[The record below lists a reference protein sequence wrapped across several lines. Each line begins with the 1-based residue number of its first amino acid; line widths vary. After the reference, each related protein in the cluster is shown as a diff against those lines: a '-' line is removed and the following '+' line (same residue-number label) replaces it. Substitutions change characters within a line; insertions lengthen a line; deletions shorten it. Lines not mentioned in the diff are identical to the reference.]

1 MTNIGNKEVFARN
14 LQHFITVAGIDRNKL
29 CEDLDFKYST
39 VSEWLAANK
48 YPRIDKIEILAKYF
62 KVKKSDLI
70 EDHNTLAEPSNIR
83 SYDTENIYM
92 IPVFDSV
99 SAGFGATAVDYITE
113 YAPAFIKN
121 PHDAGD
127 YIYINVEGD
136 SMFPKI
142 EDGDRILVRRQTS
155 VDSGSVAVV
164 LVDGEDALV
173 KKVVYGKTW
182 IELHSFNPMYKT
194 MRFDD
199 EDVQRLQVLGLVKEV
214 IKEL

>member
-1 MTNIGNKEVFARN
+1 MTDTFQNRLNQALQIRNI
-14 LQHFITVAGIDRNKL
+14 
-29 CEDLDFKYST
+29 
-39 VSEWLAANK
+39 
-48 YPRIDKIEILAKYF
+48 
-62 KVKKSDLI
+62 KSV
-70 EDHNTLAEPSNIR
+70 ELAELTGISKARISQYTNGVYIPKSKGTYALSKALNVNEAWLMGLDVPMERQPVPQSNIR

-142 EDGDRILVRRQTS
+142 EDGDRILVRRQAS

-182 IELHSFNPMYKT
+182 VELHSFNPMYKT

-199 EDVQRLQVLGLVKEV
+199 EEVQRLQVLGLVKEV